1 MIILNKY
8 KSVNEYL
15 ENILKFKYCL
25 HLLKIRCKVCNSVLQ
40 YHGCYEV
47 NHISTD
53 GEIKIP
59 ILRGVCK
66 GCKGNPTHSIK
77 PCFLPGKH
85 QYDLSCREK
94 AIMSYEKGKRGLHK
108 AMRSAFGNLQVAIS
122 NLQYWL
128 KTSSQKADKITKVIL
143 AKIQESGNNIDIL
156 SKYFMELQSK
166 HYIDH
171 LFNLCRW
178 YVEHFTGNQVKDS
191 PFSLINSVSNEEVP
205 NYL

>member
-94 AIMSYEKGKRGLHK
+94 AIMSYEK
-108 AMRSAFGNLQVAIS
+108 V
-122 NLQYWL
+122 
-128 KTSSQKADKITKVIL
+128 
-143 AKIQESGNNIDIL
+143 
-156 SKYFMELQSK
+156 
-166 HYIDH
+166 
-171 LFNLCRW
+171 C
-178 YVEHFTGNQVKDS
+178 VK
-191 PFSLINSVSNEEVP
+191 
-205 NYL
+205 